1 MLPWTILIIFAVLA
15 TCAVVVVVGH
25 VRGNRKRQAAA
36 SAEPADAPVTTAGT
50 IQPTWDEKAA
60 HTDSWI
66 WR

>member
-15 TCAVVVVVGH
+15 SCAVVVVVGYL
-25 VRGNRKRQAAA
+25 RGNRKRRMVA
-36 SAEPADAPVTTAGT
+36 SAEPADAPVTAAGS
-50 IQPTWDEKAA
+50 IQPGWDEKAA

>member
-1 MLPWTILIIFAVLA
+1 MPLWPMLIIFAVLA
-15 TCAVVVVVGH
+15 SCAVVMVFGY
-25 VRGNRKRQAAA
+25 VRGNRKRKTAA
-36 SAEPADAPVTTAGT
+36 SAGPADAPVTAAES